1 MGLER
6 ILDGDWQQALNYFS
20 KVPQFND
27 EQVKINYYSI
37 ITKEVKKASIYCI
50 LTKYKD
56 MVTAFD
62 LKSVSEMMQLDLNE
76 TEE

>member
-6 ILDGDWQQALNYFS
+6 ILDGDWQQALSYFS

-37 ITKEVKKASIYCI
+37 ITKEVKKASI
-50 LTKYKD
+50 
-56 MVTAFD
+56 
-62 LKSVSEMMQLDLNE
+62 
-76 TEE
+76 